1 MIRFKEY
8 LERRA
13 RRAAF
18 MSVCLAGLAGFG
30 GLFLTSC
37 ANEDLGKD
45 NDKNGGDKGAA
56 VSFNVSEAQND
67 AQAAFAKTMPGVPVT
82 RAAFTE
88 QLGMMNLTPKDLTT
102 QKLTAEGAAGAD
114 LCLIETTTPGVI
126 PTQQGSNAHD
136 TQTATATAGTE
147 ETTAATRA
155 NITTLKYLGH
165 FSSYG
170 YRGTTATS
178 FSTTPNWFYNKDTN
192 PDGTLVDPVYWSWT
206 SHHFGKFYA
215 VSPLVTAGYTKLT
228 VSPETYASTPYVDFE
243 VEPNVTDQKDLMTA
257 FSGVVEY
264 ASFGVPPTTN
274 LKFHHALTAVRFA
287 VGQNLS
293 WDKTIDKVE
302 IRGAVSKGRYTMA
315 TDADGTDAAWNPDY
329 TSTGTFSL
337 ACSVNTK
344 ANPNVI
350 IVGKPGDNSTTPGD
364 NYTFY
369 MIPQTLTGKGVKA
382 YVHFTDGTEISVTLT
397 GSWKPGTTKTY
408 KISNTNSN
416 WQYTLNVTPTLGPV
430 PYNQTDAGWYSVQ
443 SYRQAPDGTQQA
455 VAWKVVG
462 YQESTDGGTTWSP
475 LSDTKP
481 EWLDELPVKEGN
493 GTTWSES
500 GIATIQT
507 SFIDKLVAY
516 NKVLHDANAKGTAS
530 SYYDLST
537 HDYKGNPT
545 ARNTANS
552 YLISAPGY
560 YKIPLVYGNAIKNGH
575 DNPDSYTGPSAPV
588 MYYGT
593 DVNLYHFK
601 DHNDQ
606 DITDPWITQ
615 TNGGVN
621 APDDAKIVWTDQS
634 GIVEASSLGIEGSG
648 TNAFVHFR
656 VPQDKIKNGNAV
668 IAVTKGGTVVWSWHL
683 WFAKSEELNTIPMV
697 NYQNKTYSFTQQTL
711 GLVYYRWEVSTC
723 SKTRAVRI
731 KVEQTIPNGSPAVK
745 QSGTI
750 TITQTP
756 GRDEKKFGS
765 TLYQWGR
772 KDATPSTDAIADGSY
787 SFDGTPG
794 GRSIGYAIQHPGQ
807 MFINAQTNPHYYDWC
822 NATYFNLW
830 SAKNTEVSNWWN
842 DNTVVKTIYDPCPA
856 GLKMPASNAF
866 SGFTTT
872 GQGTYT
878 PSEFNVEGSFDEGW
892 TFRSHSGT
900 NTIFIPASG
909 FRAYSYGLLSAV
921 GYYGYYWS
929 AVPCSS
935 LDYSCYLDFEPN
947 KVNPIHD
954 STRSHA
960 FAVRPVAE

>member
-18 MSVCLAGLAGFG
+18 VSVCLVGLAVFG

-56 VSFNVSEAQND
+56 VTFNVSEAQED
-67 AQAAFAKTMPGVPVT
+67 AQAAAAKTMPGVPVT

-136 TQTATATAGTE
+136 AQTAAATAGTGE
-147 ETTAATRA
+147 ATATTRA

-178 FSTTPNWFYNKDTN
+178 FSTTPNWFYNKNTN

-215 VSPLVTAGYTKLT
+215 VSPLVTAGYTKLA

-462 YQESTDGGTTWSP
+462 YQESTDGGVTFGPETT
-475 LSDTKP
+475 TKP
-481 EWLDELPVKEGN
+481 TWLTALSMTEGDG
-493 GTTWSES
+493 GTYPQQ
-500 GIATIQT
+500 GNATVQT
-507 SFIDKLVAY
+507 ATLIDKLADY
-516 NKVLHDANAKGTAS
+516 NAVLQNATARGTAS
-530 SYYDLST
+530 SPYDLSM
-537 HDYKGNPT
+537 HDFKGNPT
-545 ARNTANS
+545 AKRNTANS
-552 YLISAPGY
+552 YLISAPGW
-560 YKIPLVYGNAIKNGH
+560 YKIPLVYGNAITDGN
-575 DNPDSYTGPSAPV
+575 NNTSSYKTSNTGT
-588 MYYGT
+588 YILR
-593 DVNLYHFK
+593 NFK
-601 DHNDQ
+601 DHNDANISSPYINVQ
-606 DITDPWITQ
+606 NSANPATQ
-615 TNGGVN
+615 AG
-621 APDDAKIVWTDQS
+621 IVWTDQS
-634 GIVEASSLGIEGSG
+634 GIVDGLSV
-648 TNAFVHFR
+648 TNKGQESYLNFHIPA
-656 VPQDKIKNGNAV
+656 DKIRNGNAV
-668 IAVTKGGTVVWSWHL
+668 IAAKNATGTVLWSWHL
-683 WFAKSEELNTIPMV
+683 WFDHDDVLETVACT
-697 NYQNKTYSFTQQTL
+697 NYQNKVYKFTKQTL
-711 GLVYYRWEVSTC
+711 GFAWRKWE
-723 SKTRAVRI
+723 KTTYDKPRTLRV
-731 KVEQTIPNGSPAVK
+731 KVEQTVANG
-745 QSGTI
+745 GTKKI
-750 TITQTP
+750 AYINITQNP
-756 GRDEKKFGS
+756 GSDKEIS
-765 TLYQWGR
+765 TTLYQFGR
-772 KDATPSTDAIADGSY
+772 KDAFPDTDNIKDGS
-787 SFDGTPG
+787 FTANG
-794 GRSIGYAIQHPGQ
+794 GDNMSIQNSIQHPNI
-807 MFINAQTNPHYYDWC
+807 FY
-822 NATYFNLW
+822 TYGPSWYNGYNLYNLW
-830 SAKNTEVSNWWN
+830 SMDNTTIGYN
-842 DNTVVKTIYDPCPA
+842 DNAVIKTIYDPNPA
-856 GLKMPASNAF
+856 GFKMPASNAF
-866 SGFTTT
+866 TGFTTN
-872 GQGTYT
+872 GQNGGPINASGTWDNGWNFNNKIISPDATVYFCYSKNRGINDGSLGELSCYWLAVPRSMILSCHMFFNSWT
-878 PSEFNVEGSFDEGW
+878 VHPWSSEFFSR
-892 TFRSHSGT
+892 T
-900 NTIFIPASG
+900 SG
-909 FRAYSYGLLSAV
+909 FAV
-921 GYYGYYWS
+921 
-929 AVPCSS
+929 
-935 LDYSCYLDFEPN
+935 
-947 KVNPIHD
+947 H
-954 STRSHA
+954 
-960 FAVRPVAE
+960 PVSE